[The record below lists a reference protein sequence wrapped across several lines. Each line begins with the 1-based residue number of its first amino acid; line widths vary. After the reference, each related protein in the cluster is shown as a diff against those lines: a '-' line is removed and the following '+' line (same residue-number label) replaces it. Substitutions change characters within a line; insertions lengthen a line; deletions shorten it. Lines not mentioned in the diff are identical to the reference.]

1 MNHRQCLKY
10 DASYLFVDEKKNFL
24 VRCWH
29 SETSEKTFLSNSFYK
44 LLEDYRKNMKDASGS
59 SHNPNLHDV
68 NGRVQFSLDFSN
80 TG

>member
-1 MNHRQCLKY
+1 MKKRIKFSSSVLAFGNLK
-10 DASYLFVDEKKNFL
+10 KK
-24 VRCWH
+24 
-29 SETSEKTFLSNSFYK
+29 KTFLSKTFYK